1 MQNCG
6 IYGKENHDARQLSHL
21 SLQLNDVRGKGCWLE
36 ACLGAS
42 RTWSK
47 LATTNYKAEKIN
59 EQKAREADSPA
70 SPNLRLCLS
79 TIKKG
84 LEEEE

>member
-47 LATTNYKAEKIN
+47 LTTTSYTAE
-59 EQKAREADSPA
+59 
-70 SPNLRLCLS
+70 
-79 TIKKG
+79 
-84 LEEEE
+84 